1 MIKMSEA
8 LPQTTT
14 AYLPPEHERHQK
26 IIRLLLAAKK
36 EPRRAPPN
44 PELIKE
50 LRETGHFI
58 IEHPDYP
65 LRNKVILERFGY
77 LLPMSRYQRC
87 FYKVLSIV
95 GLIIFGPIF
104 AITIL
109 ALVFGGIWSVFE
121 WIMALPY
128 IVATLFVLVVLFGL
142 PIGTIYLVYL
152 LLRKLWH

>member
-1 MIKMSEA
+1 
-8 LPQTTT
+8 
-14 AYLPPEHERHQK
+14 
-26 IIRLLLAAKK
+26 LLAAKK
-36 EPRRAPPN
+36 EPPRALPN

-77 LLPMSRYQRC
+77 LLPMSRYQRW
-87 FYKVLSIV
+87 FKVLSIV

-109 ALVFGGIWSVFE
+109 ALV
-121 WIMALPY
+121 AN
-128 IVATLFVLVVLFGL
+128 
-142 PIGTIYLVYL
+142 
-152 LLRKLWH
+152 LWQH

>member
-109 ALVFGGIWSVFE
+109 ALV
-121 WIMALPY
+121 AN
-128 IVATLFVLVVLFGL
+128 
-142 PIGTIYLVYL
+142 
-152 LLRKLWH
+152 LWQH

>member
-8 LPQTTT
+8 SPQTTT
-14 AYLPPEHERHQK
+14 AYLPPEHERQQK
-26 IIRLLLAAKK
+26 IIKLLLAAKK
-36 EPRRAPPN
+36 EPRRALPN

-65 LRNKVILERFGY
+65 LRNKAILERFGY
-77 LLPMSRYQRC
+77 LLPMSRYQRWS
-87 FYKVLSIV
+87 KVLSIV

-109 ALVFGGIWSVFE
+109 ALV
-121 WIMALPY
+121 AN
-128 IVATLFVLVVLFGL
+128 
-142 PIGTIYLVYL
+142 
-152 LLRKLWH
+152 LWQH